1 MKILRS
7 LLFATVLVL
16 PLAAQA
22 QAPRLSEIF
31 EANMR
36 PGWKTEAGTYMAALH
51 LRLAQDWITYWR
63 HPGESG
69 IVPTLDTSRSRNLSG
84 ARILW
89 PEPKLYI
96 KAGFASIGYSDEI
109 VLPIELTP
117 VDAAQPVELD
127 AILSLGVCADICIP
141 VDLALNVVA
150 QGSGAPD
157 TMISSALTRR
167 PQPAHSAGLQAMEC
181 NITPDK
187 RGVRLS
193 ASLQIPPQG
202 QEEFVLIEMLG
213 STMPARV
220 LPTERNGDTL
230 TGHTLFRTKS
240 GGAIDRSAV
249 RISVV
254 SEHGTAIHQGCAL
267 SD

>member
-1 MKILRS
+1 MIRS
-7 LLFATVLVL
+7 LLVVTALVL
-16 PLAAQA
+16 PMAGQA

-36 PGWKTEAGTYMAALH
+36 PGWKTENGTYIAALH

-69 IVPTLDTSRSRNLSG
+69 IVPKLDISGSRNLSA

-117 VDAAQPVELD
+117 VDAGQPVELD
-127 AILSLGVCADICIP
+127 AILSVGVCADICIP
-141 VDLALNVVA
+141 VDLALNVMA
-150 QGSGAPD
+150 QGSGTPD
-157 TMISSALTRR
+157 AMITSAMTRR
-167 PQPAHSAGLQAMEC
+167 PQAAHAAGLQGMEC
-181 NITPDK
+181 NVTPDK
-187 RGVRLS
+187 RGLRLS

-202 QEEFVLIEMLG
+202 REEFVLIEMTG

-220 LPTERNGDTL
+220 LPTERDGDTL

-254 SEHGTAIHQGCAL
+254 SEHGTSVHQGCAV

>member
-1 MKILRS
+1 MNMLRS
-7 LLFATVLVL
+7 FLVATALVL
-16 PLAAQA
+16 PMAAQA

-31 EANMR
+31 EAKMR
-36 PGWKTEAGTYMAALH
+36 PGWKTDTGTYIAALH

-69 IVPTLDTSRSRNLSG
+69 IVPTLDTSRSRNLSN

-89 PEPKLYI
+89 PEPRLYI

-117 VDAAQPVELD
+117 EDAGQPVELD
-127 AILSLGVCADICIP
+127 GVLSVGVCADICIP

-157 TMISSALTRR
+157 TMISSAMTRR
-167 PQPAHSAGLQAMEC
+167 PKAAQSAGLQGMNC
-181 NITPDK
+181 SITPDK
-187 RGVRLS
+187 RGLRLS

-202 QEEFVLIEMLG
+202 HEEFVLVEMLG

-240 GGAIDRSAV
+240 GGGIDRSAV
-249 RISVV
+249 RISVI
-254 SEHGTAIHQGCAL
+254 SEHGTSVHHGCAL